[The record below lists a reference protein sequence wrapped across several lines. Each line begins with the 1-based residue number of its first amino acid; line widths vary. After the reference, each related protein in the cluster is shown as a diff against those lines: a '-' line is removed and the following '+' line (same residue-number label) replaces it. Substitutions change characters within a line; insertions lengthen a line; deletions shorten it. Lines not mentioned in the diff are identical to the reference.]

1 MCARF
6 PIGYLRHLLAVQEPT
21 AGRLV
26 TLHNLGWLLR
36 LVADMGTAIRAGRF
50 AAFRAGVLDV
60 WGASRGRQAAD

>member
-1 MCARF
+1 MCTRF
-6 PIGYLRHLLAVQEPT
+6 PVGYLRHLLAVNEPT

-50 AAFRAGVLDV
+50 EAFRDAVV
-60 WGASRGRQAAD
+60 ATWGPLTT